1 MLYVISW
8 SFSTPFASFI
18 LELKKLGRM
27 GICNVLGKQ
36 GEFLKSAFTGL
47 FQISSFHNVAP

>member
-1 MLYVISW
+1 
-8 SFSTPFASFI
+8 
-18 LELKKLGRM
+18 M
-27 GICNVLGKQ
+27 GICNVLGKH